1 MFKIT
6 EIKGRQQVFTLK
18 DGKTLR
24 VFARKSAEVAENNIS
39 DEIKRAESMG
49 LIMIT
54 KVVTKS
60 VSADKTGGAK

>member
-54 KVVTKS
+54 KSAKS
-60 VSADKTGGAK
+60 VSENKTGGAK